1 MVIAKG
7 GAFKDVSVGVTPA
20 ASAADAL
27 AAAAG
32 GEAVPAPAAAEAAQ
46 EKAEA
51 AAEPPED
58 TKEGPQVR
66 CDRLSVPGLMV
77 DRTERLPSTDRQ
89 KHERQPASIGAGAAE
104 LHACAMHGAAS

>member
-7 GAFKDVSVGVTPA
+7 GTFKDVSVGVTPA

-46 EKAEA
+46 EKAQA
-51 AAEPPED
+51 AAEPAED
-58 TKEGPQVR
+58 AKEGPQAR
-66 CDRLSVPGLMV
+66 CDCLSAAGSTTA
-77 DRTERLPSTDRQ
+77 RAGRLPSAAWQ
-89 KHERQPASIGAGAAE
+89 KFERQLASIGLAAR
-104 LHACAMHGAAS
+104 